1 MRKPKDESLSPEQLL
16 LQDNPVPVVITNSA
30 GTILFRNDA
39 AVGQLEFKRSESILP
54 YLRRESAPLFEQLR
68 LRGGAQV
75 LSFRTGSEYYTACA
89 FSYEEAPKL
98 RRVLLQFISQR
109 QLLQN
114 STAQLVNAVENDLSQ
129 NLTVIQSATQTLGGI
144 VTDAAARDALAVMTR
159 NCAGAQY
166 AQRAIAL
173 YNRLQSDE
181 QPHESAVNLQLILRV
196 ITQEM
201 NRYIDPTEERPFDL
215 RVIRPGK
222 ESDYLAV
229 LDSCDLVNLMM
240 PVLYWSFLCADHRQV
255 FLTLSNQ
262 EEQCVIEVEY
272 SGEPPIPSHLEL
284 CHPRTQA
291 RGEHNHLALRFSLGV
306 RLCRAR
312 GWGFSVAS
320 EQEQTRIVITVP
332 QNRAALLRCRSGQ
345 SAQEAAIDAAR
356 HMAGVDARCFFLGT

>member
-1 MRKPKDESLSPEQLL
+1 M
-16 LQDNPVPVVITNSA
+16 
-30 GTILFRNDA
+30 
-39 AVGQLEFKRSESILP
+39 
-54 YLRRESAPLFEQLR
+54 
-68 LRGGAQV
+68 
-75 LSFRTGSEYYTACA
+75 
-89 FSYEEAPKL
+89 
-98 RRVLLQFISQR
+98 
-109 QLLQN
+109 
-114 STAQLVNAVENDLSQ
+114 ENDLSQ
-129 NLTVIQSATQTLGGI
+129 SLTVIQSATQTLGGI

-201 NRYIDPTEERPFDL
+201 NRYIDPAEERPFDL

-284 CHPRTQA
+284 CHPRPQA